1 MHCASPQTWRLFS
14 FPRACANYPKS
25 IEQGTK
31 SFIFK
36 AVFRRSCTEQGE
48 DGSTDST
55 CHSTASEKTDTGLA
69 GIMLIALLQLKKSI
83 CRQSARSSFIKAGI
97 HCDWREALSSVHFT
111 LMNWKDESLEMY
123 AYTQAHTEIV
133 KILGKDKQ
141 HLGVFNKN
149 CYKYRLHQESY
160 TTKFSDKL
168 WCLEYKFLCVLK
180 IRYCW
185 HATDVKGSS

>member
-1 MHCASPQTWRLFS
+1 M
-14 FPRACANYPKS
+14 
-25 IEQGTK
+25 
-31 SFIFK
+31 
-36 AVFRRSCTEQGE
+36 
-48 DGSTDST
+48 
-55 CHSTASEKTDTGLA
+55 
-69 GIMLIALLQLKKSI
+69 
-83 CRQSARSSFIKAGI
+83 
-97 HCDWREALSSVHFT
+97 SSVHFT

-180 IRYCW
+180 IRYC
-185 HATDVKGSS
+185 